1 MTMRLKADTL
11 RQEIKQVLE
20 ILQRWDGRLEE
31 GVPGEE
37 IPANDMN
44 IEIFQ
49 YQLRG
54 EIMLASA
61 RLASIAEV
69 LED

>member
-1 MTMRLKADTL
+1 MTMRLKADTI
-11 RQEIKQVLE
+11 RTEIDQVLE
-20 ILQRWDGRLEE
+20 ILVRWKDRLSE
-31 GVPGEE
+31 GIPGEE